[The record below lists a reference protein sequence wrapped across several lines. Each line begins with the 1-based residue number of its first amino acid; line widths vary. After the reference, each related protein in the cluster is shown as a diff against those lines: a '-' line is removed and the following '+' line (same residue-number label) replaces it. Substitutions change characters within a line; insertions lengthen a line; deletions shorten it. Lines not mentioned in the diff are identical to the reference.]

1 VHGFRG
7 RDFYGGLSARA
18 ATLIDQLATSP
29 TMTIQSGAGSPAE
42 LSLFGGFTLRIQGH
56 KISLPMHARRV
67 LAYLSLNKMV
77 EKDCD
82 RQVLAERLWA
92 DSPPDRSRASL
103 RTAIWRIRSASDDL
117 ISGDT
122 ERVALADLVRVDVH
136 DFRRNAERMLSD
148 GTEPPT
154 LVPHL
159 RSPADLLPGWD
170 EDWLLLTREQL
181 RLLRL
186 HALEHTARRM
196 CEQGRYPQAI
206 DVILCVVNE
215 EPLRESA
222 QAILIKAHLC
232 AGNLPDACRQYHR
245 FRANLWDELGL
256 RPSPHLSGLVS
267 PQSERTVTVT
277 NR

>member
-1 VHGFRG
+1 
-7 RDFYGGLSARA
+7 
-18 ATLIDQLATSP
+18 
-29 TMTIQSGAGSPAE
+29 MTIQPDTVDVRSGTRAE
-42 LSLFGGFTLRIQGH
+42 LSLFGGFALRIHGQ

-67 LAYLSLNKMV
+67 LAYLSLHKMV

-82 RQVLAERLWA
+82 RQVVADRLWM
-92 DSPPDRSRASL
+92 DSSPDRSRASL
-103 RTAIWRIRSASDDL
+103 RTAIWRIRSATDDL
-117 ISGDT
+117 LLGDS
-122 ERVALADLVRVDVH
+122 ERVALADSVRVDVH
-136 DFRRNAERMLSD
+136 DFRRHAERMLSD
-148 GTEPPT
+148 STDDEPPG

-196 CEQGRYPQAI
+196 CERDLYAQAI
-206 DVILCVVNE
+206 DMILCVVDE

-222 QAILIKAHLC
+222 QAVLIKAHLC
-232 AGNLPDACRQYHR
+232 AGNLADACRQYHR

-256 RPSPHLSGLVS
+256 RPSADLSRLVS
-267 PQSERTVTVT
+267 PRSERTTT
-277 NR
+277 LSRH

>member
-1 VHGFRG
+1 
-7 RDFYGGLSARA
+7 
-18 ATLIDQLATSP
+18 
-29 TMTIQSGAGSPAE
+29 MTIQTDVSSGSQAE
-42 LSLFGGFTLRIQGH
+42 LSLFGGFALRVHGQ

-82 RQVLAERLWA
+82 RHVLAERLWM
-92 DSPPDRSRASL
+92 DSSPDRSRASL
-103 RTAIWRIRSASDDL
+103 RTAIWRIRSAGDDL
-117 ISGDT
+117 LFGDA
-122 ERVALADLVRVDVH
+122 ERVALADSVRVDVH
-136 DFRRNAERMLSD
+136 DFRRHAEQMLSD
-148 GTEPPT
+148 AADDHPPS

-186 HALEHTARRM
+186 HALEHTALLM
-196 CEQGRYPQAI
+196 CERGLYPQAI
-206 DVILCVVNE
+206 DVILCVVDE

-232 AGNLPDACRQYHR
+232 AGNLADACRQYHR

-256 RPSPHLSGLVS
+256 RPSADLSLLVS
-267 PQSERTVTVT
+267 PRSERATAVTG
-277 NR
+277 R